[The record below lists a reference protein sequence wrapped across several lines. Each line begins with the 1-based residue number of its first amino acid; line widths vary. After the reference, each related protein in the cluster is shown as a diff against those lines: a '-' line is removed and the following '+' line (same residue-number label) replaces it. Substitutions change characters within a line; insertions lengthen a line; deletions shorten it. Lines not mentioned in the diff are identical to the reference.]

1 MAEKRT
7 SDSVPATPVAAAT
20 VMLVRDSPE
29 GVEVFLME
37 RSGFG
42 AFGGLHVFPG
52 GKIDA
57 TDAEARWTDLAEGVE
72 PATANATLGLES
84 GGLDYWVATIRECFE
99 EAGVLLATRADGRL
113 LPLTDPDRR
122 ARFAAWRARL
132 NAGEKGAFEAMCK
145 EESLRLATDRLAYVS
160 HWITP
165 VTERKRFNT
174 RFFLA
179 RAPSK
184 QEALHDGFETVES
197 AWIRPDSALD
207 RWKRGDLN
215 LISPTFTNL
224 QGLVGYDSTESLLRA
239 KRAVDPATIPVI
251 LPKVR
256 PREGGDFDEEIAEV
270 GRGGRLFEDGR

>member
-1 MAEKRT
+1 MADKRT

-132 NAGEKGAFEAMCK
+132 NGGEKGAFEAMCK

-207 RWKRGDLN
+207 RWKRGELN

-270 GRGGRLFEDGR
+270 GRGGRFFEDGR